1 MKTTTTWLLAGAA
14 LTLIAGTSV
23 AIAADAKDQ
32 AKDAPKTERREIHIY
47 RQNGEERIVI
57 DKDGEHREFIAEPG
71 RAQRFELR
79 RDGDGAIMMHGGAGR
94 AEHMKALL
102 QLRPDQEPALR
113 AFIDAARPSGDR
125 MGRRGEREDFRALST
140 PERLDRAR
148 ARMVERMAAFDRR
161 AAATKRFY
169 AQLSPSQQ
177 KAFDAIGPRGGPGGR
192 GDHHGGGGFRHG
204 PDGPHD

>member
-1 MKTTTTWLLAGAA
+1 MKTTSIALAAVLALTAGASFA
-14 LTLIAGTSV
+14 QQPGPPPGPRGEHMRPDPAQM
-23 AIAADAKDQ
+23 A
-32 AKDAPKTERREIHIY
+32 ERR
-47 RQNGEERIVI
+47 
-57 DKDGEHREFIAEPG
+57 
-71 RAQRFELR
+71 AQHLR
-79 RDGDGAIMMHGGAGR
+79 DT
-94 AEHMKALL
+94 L
-102 QLRPDQEPALR
+102 QLRPEQEPALR

-125 MGRRGEREDFRALST
+125 MGRRGGREDFSALST